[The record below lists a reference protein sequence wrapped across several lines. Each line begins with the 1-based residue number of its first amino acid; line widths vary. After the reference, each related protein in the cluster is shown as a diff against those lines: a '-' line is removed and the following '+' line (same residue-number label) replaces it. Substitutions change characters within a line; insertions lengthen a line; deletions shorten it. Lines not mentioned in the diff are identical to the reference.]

1 MSFKRGAAQPAGNP
15 HLSTAGAKTVDREQ
29 SQQAADVLLRG
40 GLVVFPTETVYGVA
54 ACADQDAAVER
65 LGKLKGHSEDDAIA
79 FAVHVPGANE
89 AMAYLPEAK
98 PRLQRLIRRLL
109 PGPVTL
115 VVEMTPQRIDQAMTL
130 LELPQAVR
138 PRLFGQGMIGLRC
151 PDHPLTRQM
160 LEQVDKPVIA
170 ASANGPGQTPPR
182 DAAYATAVVGD
193 LVDLVLDGGRCR
205 YAQPSAIVRVSEE
218 AGKLR
223 IDLERPGVYDA
234 AYLQKIMRYSILFIC
249 SGNTCR
255 SPMAAAITRQMLAER
270 CGVSPDRLEE
280 AGYRVGSAGVYAAG
294 QSPASE
300 LAVEA
305 MRKQGIDLTPH
316 RSRPLTQELI
326 NEADVIYCMTSSHRR
341 AVLDIDPS
349 AQAKVR
355 LLDEAGEIEDPLG
368 TDATM
373 YQRTAEMIRRRVAAR
388 LAEIE
393 P

>member
-1 MSFKRGAAQPAGNP
+1 MP
-15 HLSTAGAKTVDREQ
+15 TASAEMVYRKQ
-29 SQQAADVLLRG
+29 SQQAADVLRRG

-54 ACADQDAAVER
+54 ACADQDEAVER
-65 LGKLKGHSEDDAIA
+65 LGRLKGHGEDDAIA
-79 FAVHVPGANE
+79 FAVHVPGADE
-89 AMAYLPEAK
+89 AMRYLPQAR

-115 VVEMTPQRIDQAMTL
+115 AVELTPQDIEQAMHL
-130 LELPQAVR
+130 LELPDVVR

-151 PDHPLTRQM
+151 PDHPLARRM
-160 LEQVDKPVIA
+160 LEQVSSPVIA
-170 ASANGPGQTPPR
+170 GSANGPGQTPPR
-182 DAAYATAVVGD
+182 DAADAAAAVGD
-193 LVDLVLDGGRCR
+193 QVDLVLDGGRCR
-205 YAQPSAIVRVSEE
+205 YAQPSAIVRVSQP
-218 AGKLR
+218 AGGMR

-234 AYLQKIMRYSILFIC
+234 SYLHKIMRYTILFIC

-255 SPMAAAITRQMLAER
+255 SPMAEAITRQMLAER

-280 AGYRVGSAGVYAAG
+280 AGYNVASAGVFAAG
-294 QSPASE
+294 QSPASD

-305 MRKQGIDLTPH
+305 LRKQGIDLNGH

-326 NEADVIYCMTSSHRR
+326 NEADVIFCMTATHRR

-355 LLDEAGEIEDPLG
+355 LLDESGEIDDPLG